1 MRLLLSKQACRNLL
15 NNADL
20 SVILKYRKQHIQPF
34 CEIFKCSSLVRKL
47 GYAIVLLGNA
57 LVDYLSLRSELF
69 PLSLLSG
76 SRI

>member
-1 MRLLLSKQACRNLL
+1 MRLLLAPNGSCNLL
-15 NNADL
+15 HYADI